1 MTNFHLIK
9 LKIKTMPEIQEFKG
23 NKVLNL
29 NPESKFSFSFGLA
42 KAKLILEN
50 LDVIRKFVETEGKD
64 LGEFGT
70 KKQDDS
76 SEEAF

>member
-1 MTNFHLIK
+1 
-9 LKIKTMPEIQEFKG
+9 MPEIQEFNG

-29 NPESKFSFSFGLA
+29 NPESKFPFSFGLA

-50 LDVIRKFVETEGKD
+50 LDVIKKFVETEGKD

-70 KKQDDS
+70 KKQD
-76 SEEAF
+76 EGTQEAF

>member
-1 MTNFHLIK
+1 
-9 LKIKTMPEIQEFKG
+9 MPEIQEFKG

-29 NPESKFSFSFGLA
+29 NPESKFTFSFGLA

-64 LGEFGT
+64 LGELA
-70 KKQDDS
+70 KKNSPDNS
-76 SEEAF
+76 NEAF

>member
-1 MTNFHLIK
+1 
-9 LKIKTMPEIQEFKG
+9 MPEIQEFKG

-50 LDVIRKFVETEGKD
+50 LDVIKKFVETEGKD

-70 KKQDDS
+70 KKEGDS
-76 SEEAF
+76 SQEAF